1 MKNYNTSSG
10 AQEKNSRDQK
20 DIDEHRLLAALSY
33 VWVLCFIPLILKRNS
48 KFAQFHAKQG
58 LVLFII
64 EVIGTVVFPIPIIGW
79 LLFILVVLMAI
90 LGAKA
95 ALDGEYW
102 EMPFF
107 ARLVKK
113 LNL

>member
-1 MKNYNTSSG
+1 ME
-10 AQEKNSRDQK
+10 EKNMSDTK
-20 DIDEHRLLAALSY
+20 DIEENKLLAALGY
-33 VWVLCFIPLILKRNS
+33 IWVLCFIPLLLKRKS
-48 KFAQFHAKQG
+48 KFSQFHAKQG

-64 EVIGTVVFPIPIIGW
+64 EIIGTVVFPIPVIGW
-79 LLFILVVLMAI
+79 ALFILVILLAI
-90 LGAKA
+90 LGAKS

-107 ARLVKK
+107 GKLVKK

>member
-1 MKNYNTSSG
+1 ME
-10 AQEKNSRDQK
+10 EKNTGDKQ
-20 DIDEHRLLAALSY
+20 DIEEHKLLAALSY
-33 VWVLCFIPLILKRNS
+33 IWVLCFIPLLLKRKS
-48 KFAQFHAKQG
+48 KFSQFHAKQG
-58 LVLFII
+58 LVLFIV

-79 LLFILVVLMAI
+79 ALFILVVLLAI

-107 ARLVKK
+107 GRFVKK